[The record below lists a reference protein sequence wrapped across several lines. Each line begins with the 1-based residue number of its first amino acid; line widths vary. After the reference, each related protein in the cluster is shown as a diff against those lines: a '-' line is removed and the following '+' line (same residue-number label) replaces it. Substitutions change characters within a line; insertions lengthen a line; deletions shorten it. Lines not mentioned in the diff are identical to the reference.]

1 MVTEDLNKL
10 GLGRLVEDRLRPE
23 TSALGV
29 AENIFY
35 QTGARGALL
44 IGWEVLFTNWMGGFL
59 HLLGAGGSLQLT

>member
-1 MVTEDLNKL
+1 MDQDGHLLVCEDLNKL

-35 QTGARGALL
+35 QTGAGGRCSSF
-44 IGWEVLFTNWMGGFL
+44 IGREVLFINWV
-59 HLLGAGGSLQLT
+59 GGSLH

>member
-1 MVTEDLNKL
+1 MFDVWWIKMVTEDLNKL

-35 QTGARGALL
+35 QTGAGGAL
-44 IGWEVLFTNWMGGFL
+44 
-59 HLLGAGGSLQLT
+59 H

>member
-1 MVTEDLNKL
+1 MDQDGHLLVCEDLNKL

-35 QTGARGALL
+35 QTGA
-44 IGWEVLFTNWMGGFL
+44 
-59 HLLGAGGSLQLT
+59 GGSLH